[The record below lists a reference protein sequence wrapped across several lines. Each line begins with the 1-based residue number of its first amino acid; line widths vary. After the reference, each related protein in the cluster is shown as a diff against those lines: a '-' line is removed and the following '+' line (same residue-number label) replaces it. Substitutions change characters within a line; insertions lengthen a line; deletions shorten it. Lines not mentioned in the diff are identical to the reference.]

1 MKKFLIPVLLLL
13 LGACTAA
20 PGSSV
25 TVNPPLTE
33 APTPAPTEEID
44 IAEEAFDPARDVVIY
59 DGEDQDTFVFTR
71 FPGNREEMQLLIDAY
86 TLEDAE
92 NTAAFYIAA
101 LNIYPY
107 DEEEALAMIDLLRGP
122 QPLSEEDKRFL
133 KERLSDKMY
142 LPRVY
147 FEGATPENDYT
158 PEDPWTLIIYEDPV
172 EAPEGYEYVYVL
184 TAGADSPR
192 RIVTREKGDSEYLWD
207 YVSTLVQVR
216 DPASVD
222 PWK

>member
-1 MKKFLIPVLLLL
+1 MKKILLCMIFLLS
-13 LGACTAA
+13 ACTTA

-25 TVNPPLTE
+25 IVTPPETE
-33 APTPAPTEEID
+33 DPAPAPTDEID
-44 IAEEAFDPARDVVIY
+44 IAEEIFDPARDVVIY
-59 DGEDQDTFVFTR
+59 DGEDRDTFVFYR

-86 TLEDAE
+86 TLDDAE

-107 DEEEALAMIDLLRGP
+107 DAEEALAMIDLLKGP
-122 QPLSEEDKRFL
+122 QPLSEEDKRFI

-142 LPRVY
+142 LPQAY

-158 PEDPWTLIIYEDPV
+158 PEDPWTLVIYEDPV

-192 RIVTREKGDSEYLWD
+192 RIVTREKGDNEYLWD

-216 DPASVD
+216 DPVSID